1 MSLSMPSSTP
11 TITRRA
17 AFVVVCAC
25 SIAVA
30 IGYILLRQSS
40 LTGADHSDAT
50 AAPIAESL
58 SSLGGRP
65 GILFSSAAFDSTNG
79 HLAIVPAGGAD
90 AERYRTAMR
99 CERVHFAK
107 GNGICLSAKRGVIT
121 TFAAQIFDSDFR
133 VHHTLPLQGL
143 PSRTRVSPD
152 GRRGAITV
160 FVSGDSYNS
169 TGFSTR
175 TTLVDMT
182 SGRLLGDL
190 EGFVVTRDGSPFKAI
205 DFNFWGVTFANDG
218 NRFFA
223 TLGTGG
229 KTYLVE
235 GNADTRTA
243 RVLRDGVEC
252 PSLSPDNT
260 RIAFKY
266 RVSSSAWRLHIL
278 DLATLTDKPLAEE
291 RNVDDQVEWLDD
303 QSIAYMLPNNSSGGS
318 DVWMVSSKSQEPPSV
333 LVRQSYS
340 PVSIQ

>member
-1 MSLSMPSSTP
+1 MSLSMLSSIP
-11 TITRRA
+11 TVTRRA
-17 AFVVVCAC
+17 AFVVVCAS
-25 SIAVA
+25 SIAIA

-40 LTGADHSDAT
+40 LTGADHS
-50 AAPIAESL
+50 AAIGTPIAESL
-58 SSLGGRP
+58 ASLGGRP

-90 AERYRTAMR
+90 AERYRMAMR

-107 GNGICLSAKRGVIT
+107 GKGLCLSAKRGVFT

-175 TTLVDMT
+175 TTLIDMA
-182 SGRLLGDL
+182 SGRVLGDL
-190 EGFVVTRDGSPFKAI
+190 EGFAVTRDGSLFKAI

-260 RIAFKY
+260 RIVFKH
-266 RVSSSAWRLHIL
+266 RVSSSGWRLHIL
-278 DLATLTDKPLAEE
+278 EVATLSAKPLAEG

-303 QSIAYMLPNNSSGGS
+303 ESIAYMLPNNSSGGS
-318 DVWMVSSKSQEPPSV
+318 DVWRLSVNGYASPGLLISQAH
-333 LVRQSYS
+333 S
-340 PVSIQ
+340 PAIAN